1 MAVNDKID
9 DDIREEQSGFEM
21 IDTILDKLNEVADV
35 STGFTSSVSGDS
47 VSKVSFDLSKD
58 KSTYSLDVT
67 VTIVT
72 GKSTTTKTGSIALK

>member
-1 MAVNDKID
+1 MAVNDKIE

-35 STGFTSSVSGDS
+35 STGFTSSVSGDA

-58 KSTYSLDVT
+58 KTNYALDVT
-67 VTIVT
+67 VTIIT